1 MVTFVAEHY
10 YIMSAQ
16 SDLEKFLET
25 IEARFKNETLGKCTL
40 GKPRNKKQELRNVFI
55 RPVLVGGQ
63 KQLSFVFRYETR
75 DITKNPGL
83 QDGLDKIKELLEH
96 EFLQANLFSTDA
108 DMQLMISKKG
118 HTTLQTMK
126 PQSPV
131 LQPLS
136 HDRIKHRLITPEGK
150 TYLQELGITNRQCKV
165 IPAMNSKFRQINKFI
180 EIISSVLKSRKKQKE
195 YNVVDMGSGKGYLT
209 FALYDYLAKSLKLN
223 AHVTGVEIRKDLV
236 EQCNRVARNA
246 GFEGLSFTEGKID
259 DYDLP
264 GTDMLI
270 ALHACDTA
278 TDDAIFKGIRA
289 GAKTIIVAPC
299 CHKQLR
305 KAMQPGTS
313 LQPVL
318 RHGIFL
324 ERQAEILTDAIRGL
338 FLEKFGYKIKTIE
351 FVSTEHTPKNVM
363 IVAEKSGKNVDKGE
377 ISERIDDIKK
387 LFGIEYHQL
396 ELLFEG
402 Y

>member
-1 MVTFVAEHY
+1 MVTFAAEHY
-10 YIMSAQ
+10 YIMSTQ

-25 IEARFKNETLGKCTL
+25 IEARFKNNTLGKCTL
-40 GKPRNKKQELRNVFI
+40 GKPRNKKQELRNTFI
-55 RPVLVGGQ
+55 RPVLMGGK

-75 DITKNPGL
+75 DITKNFALP
-83 QDGLDKIKELLEH
+83 DGLDEIQKLLEH

-118 HTTLQTMK
+118 NTTLKTMK
-126 PQSPV
+126 PASPV

-136 HDRIKHRLITPEGK
+136 HDRIKQRLITPEGK
-150 TYLQELGITNRQCKV
+150 TYLQELGITNRQFKV

-180 EIISSVLKSRKKQKE
+180 EIIGSVMKSGVKQKE
-195 YNVVDMGSGKGYLT
+195 FSVVDMGSGKGYLT
-209 FALYDYLAKSLKLN
+209 FALYDYLANSLKLN
-223 AHVTGVEIRKDLV
+223 AQVTGVEIRKELV
-236 EQCNRVARNA
+236 DQCNRIAKNA
-246 GFEGLSFTEGKID
+246 AFNGLSFTEGQID
-259 DYDLP
+259 AYELP
-264 GTDMLI
+264 ETDMLI

-289 GAKTIIVAPC
+289 GAKTIIAAPC
-299 CHKQLR
+299 CHKQVR
-305 KAMQPGTS
+305 KAMQPGKS
-313 LQPVL
+313 LQPIL

-338 FLEKFGYKIKTIE
+338 LLEKSGYKIKTLE
-351 FVSTEHTPKNVM
+351 FISTEHTPKNVM

-377 ISERIDDIKK
+377 ISERIREVKK

-396 ELLFEG
+396 ELLLEG